1 MSPRLLDLFCGAGG
15 ASMGYQRAGWE
26 VFGVDLNPM
35 PHYPLP
41 FKQGDALAV
50 LRRLLA
56 GGSEHFE
63 WRHSGG
69 YFGHL
74 LGLQH
79 FDAIHASP
87 PCQAYSVTKYSHTI
101 EYPELIEPVRVLLI
115 ETGLP
120 YVIENVVGAPLTH
133 PITLCGSMFDL
144 TAHDPATDLTLELR
158 RHRLFESNVAIS
170 APSGCRHVHQVGG
183 VYGGGSSTRS
193 KDRAD
198 WPKGKPGRG
207 GYTPHAAVRYELMG
221 IDWMNRDE
229 LSESIPPAYTE
240 HIGAQ
245 LLAGLGL
252 A

>member
-15 ASMGYQRAGWE
+15 ASQGYWNAGWW
-26 VFGVDLNPM
+26 VYGVDLNPM
-35 PHYPLP
+35 PHYSFP
-41 FKQGDALAV
+41 FKQADAIET
-50 LRRLLA
+50 LRTLLA
-56 GGSEHFE
+56 GGDVSFSH
-63 WRHSGG
+63 GTKQ
-69 YFGHL
+69 FGKRMKL
-74 LGLQH
+74 AD

-87 PCQAYSVTKYSHTI
+87 PCQAYSVTKHSHTI
-101 EYPELIEPVRVLLI
+101 EYPELIEPVRKLLI

-120 YVIENVVGAPLTH
+120 YIIENVVGAPLIEPVT
-133 PITLCGSMFDL
+133 ICGSMFGL

-158 RHRLFESNVAIS
+158 RHRLFESNVMIS
-170 APSGCRHVHQVGG
+170 APSGCHHVHQVGG

-207 GYTPHAAVRYELMG
+207 GYTPHASVRYELMG

-240 HIGAQ
+240 HLGTQ

-252 A
+252 V